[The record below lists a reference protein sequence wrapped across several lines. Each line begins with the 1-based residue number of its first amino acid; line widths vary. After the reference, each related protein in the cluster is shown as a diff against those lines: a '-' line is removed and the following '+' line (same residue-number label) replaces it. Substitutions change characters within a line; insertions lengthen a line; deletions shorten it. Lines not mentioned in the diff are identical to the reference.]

1 VISSD
6 GATGRAAS
14 GVVIDNGAPFFPTGH
29 SPFLAFS
36 IARAAMPFLR
46 NHLAVSKIETEQDTL
61 PLLKVTLVLTGS
73 ATEFDGL

>member
-1 VISSD
+1 
-6 GATGRAAS
+6 
-14 GVVIDNGAPFFPTGH
+14 
-29 SPFLAFS
+29 
-36 IARAAMPFLR
+36 MPFLR